1 MVVFLSSAC
10 CFAGRENGKGKKKK
24 KRRGGVVGLDGGGW
38 VLGGSQVLNSLGKSV
53 GDGVE
58 GRHCPEQQFIVM
70 VMEDACIPGK

>member
-24 KRRGGVVGLDGGGW
+24 KRGEWWGWMGFGW

-58 GRHCPEQQFIVM
+58 GRHCPEQQLIVM